1 MGDASY
7 LEEISSKEAFINRV
21 TNPTMEVNW
30 AKINDVRDLKN
41 EEDAFIS
48 DGSLT

>member
-21 TNPTMEVNW
+21 TNPTMEANW
-30 AKINDVRDLKN
+30 AKMMAGTSKMKKMPLFPTDL
-41 EEDAFIS
+41 
-48 DGSLT
+48 